1 MKKGAA
7 PPRGTGDGAAP
18 HVAKTC
24 RRRRAGEVP
33 AAAATAEATGRP
45 PAVRRARVY

>member
-7 PPRGTGDGAAP
+7 PPRETGDGAAP

-24 RRRRAGEVP
+24 RRRQAGEVP
-33 AAAATAEATGRP
+33 AAAAAAEAASRP
-45 PAVRRARVY
+45 PAVRRARVH